1 MQKQLEA
8 RAHRQVDGLRCRV
21 RRRYASAEPH
31 LFRLTVTVEGF
42 TLVHG
47 DGLIF
52 SDSTCLEPNGR

>member
-1 MQKQLEA
+1 MLSVYGSTQKQLE
-8 RAHRQVDGLRCRV
+8 
-21 RRRYASAEPH
+21 AEPH

-47 DGLIF
+47 DELIL